1 MTDNHANAP
10 DDAVMVSVLSAD
22 GPPSI
27 IVEALLTVIAPAEGY
42 NNTTTTIAFTL
53 APTRVP
59 AANTSVPT
67 AQTLVAAM
75 PAASKIETALSL
87 VDTMT
92 AASEIENNPTLP
104 QPHPPPNVTTSAN
117 SFPQNTYCL
126 DKEDFVGSLLSF
138 GAGGLNEDTAPTG
151 DGEKT
156 DVASSA
162 GGLDENAPQDVP
174 AEEPPVMLDEWSF
187 ITTGPIRHPSTCR

>member
-1 MTDNHANAP
+1 MA
-10 DDAVMVSVLSAD
+10 SVLSAD

-27 IVEALLTVIAPAEGY
+27 VVEAPLTVIAPAEGY
-42 NNTTTTIAFTL
+42 NNTTSIAFTL
-53 APTRVP
+53 ATTMVP

-75 PAASKIETALSL
+75 PTASKIETTQSL

-92 AASEIENNPTLP
+92 VASEIENNAHFAAAPL
-104 QPHPPPNVTTSAN
+104 PNVTTSTN

-138 GAGGLNEDTAPTG
+138 GAGRLNDDTIPAG

-156 DVASSA
+156 GVASSA
-162 GGLDENAPQDVP
+162 GGLDEDAPQDVL
-174 AEEPPVMLDEWSF
+174 AEEPPVMLDDMELHYYRLHKASF
-187 ITTGPIRHPSTCR
+187 NMQAIPPGKVRA